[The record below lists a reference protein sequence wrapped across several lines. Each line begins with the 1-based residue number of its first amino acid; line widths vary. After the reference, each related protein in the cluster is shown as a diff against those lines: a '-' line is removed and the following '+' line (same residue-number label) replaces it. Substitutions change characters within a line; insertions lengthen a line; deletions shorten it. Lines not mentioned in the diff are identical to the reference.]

1 MGMCCAWSFLMIE
14 LKLMNP
20 HLTIEEIENKL
31 KKKYKYRLTRMIVT
45 YQQEI
50 HSELWKLANELYEKE
65 IKK

>member
-1 MGMCCAWSFLMIE
+1 MIE